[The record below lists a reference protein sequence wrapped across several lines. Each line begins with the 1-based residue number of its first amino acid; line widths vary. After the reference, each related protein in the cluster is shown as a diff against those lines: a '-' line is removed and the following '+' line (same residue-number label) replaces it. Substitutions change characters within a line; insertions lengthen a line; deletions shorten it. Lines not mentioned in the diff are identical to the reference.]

1 VGLSDATLVVG
12 MSVTSPIVENI
23 VGLSD
28 AEMVVGMAVALPI
41 VGLIEGLAG
50 VGADLS
56 THFSASVS
64 HWQLSSFL
72 HRFLFDCS
80 EHWEL
85 AAGLI
90 VGLRGSAMVVG
101 MADALPSVGLI
112 EGLAEVGE
120 RLSTHSSASVS
131 HWQWSTLLHRF
142 LFDCSEH

>member
-12 MSVTSPIVENI
+12 MAVALRIVGLIVGLSDSKMVVGMAVGLI

-28 AEMVVGMAVALPI
+28 AKMVVGMAV
-41 VGLIEGLAG
+41 
-50 VGADLS
+50 
-56 THFSASVS
+56 
-64 HWQLSSFL
+64 
-72 HRFLFDCS
+72 
-80 EHWEL
+80 
-85 AAGLI
+85 
-90 VGLRGSAMVVG
+90 
-101 MADALPSVGLI
+101 ALPSVGLI